1 MTDRPPVASPGHG
14 VDRTVPPE
22 YRAPQAEALIRQA
35 FELVDQARPMP
46 LSASSMI
53 IKDEVLGV
61 LHTAAEGLPD
71 ELRAARWLLK
81 EREDFLA
88 RVQTEGDKIIATAR
102 AQAEKVVQRTELAKS
117 AEEHARRIVAEA
129 EDQARALKLET
140 EDWCDQKL
148 GAMEVVLER
157 TMKTVASG
165 RARLQG
171 AEARVTEPE
180 PESAPVA
187 VEPFFDQDDG

>member
-1 MTDRPPVASPGHG
+1 MSDPPP
-14 VDRTVPPE
+14 TVPPE
-22 YRAPQAEALIRQA
+22 GGREGALPPEYRSPQAEALIRQA
-35 FELVDQARPMP
+35 IELVDQARPMP

-53 IKDEVLGV
+53 IKDEVLAV
-61 LHTAAEGLPD
+61 LHAAAQALPD

-81 EREDFLA
+81 ERDDFLA
-88 RVQTEGDKIIATAR
+88 KVQAEGDQIIATAR
-102 AQAEKVVQRTELAKS
+102 AQAEKMVQRTELVKT
-117 AEEHARRIVAEA
+117 AEERARRVVAEA

-157 TMKTVASG
+157 TMKTVVSG

-171 AEARVTEPE
+171 AEARPAAFEPE
-180 PESAPVA
+180 PELGED
-187 VEPFFDQDDG
+187 EPFFDQDDG